1 MQLASNESYNKD
13 ISESEPILPQP
24 DILQRSEESSSS
36 CSSSSSS
43 SSSSEITAVREDCV
57 VSADDLQ
64 NLHVDETSYLVNDD
78 QPQCRICLDIGGL
91 YYLYYLVSFSFL
103 ILFEMVD
110 FSSIEKIQDNYC

>member
-1 MQLASNESYNKD
+1 MQLVSNDSHNED

-24 DILQRSEESSSS
+24 DILRRSEESSSS

-103 ILFEMVD
+103 M
-110 FSSIEKIQDNYC
+110 FSNHHLRW